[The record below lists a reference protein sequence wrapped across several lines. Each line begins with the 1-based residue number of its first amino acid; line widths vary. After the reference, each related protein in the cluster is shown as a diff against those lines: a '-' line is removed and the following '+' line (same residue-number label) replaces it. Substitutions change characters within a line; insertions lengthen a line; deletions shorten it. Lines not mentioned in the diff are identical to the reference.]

1 MATLQEQARDEAYA
15 SAPASKPIVTVIK
28 LDEESFL
35 EPVYLIRGPE
45 EDTVIRLETGES
57 VTAIACGYKVT
68 LHGFDNKGPTTA
80 KAEISNVSGRIRPYV
95 KSARNPIRV
104 EYRAYYAHD
113 LTKPIDI
120 ITGYLLKEVSVT
132 ATLCQGDLSFAEIST
147 QAFPLRTYDIDT
159 YPGLWNS

>member
-1 MATLQEQARDEAYA
+1 MAYA
-15 SAPASKPIVTVIK
+15 AAPASKPILTVIM
-28 LDEESFL
+28 LDEESFS
-35 EPVYLIRGPE
+35 EAVYLIRGPE
-45 EDTVIRLETGES
+45 EDTVIHLETGQA

-80 KAEISNVSGRIRPYV
+80 KAEISNVSGKIRPYV

-104 EYRAYYAHD
+104 EYRAYYED
-113 LTKPIDI
+113 DFSKPIDI
-120 ITGYLLKEVSVT
+120 ITGYLLKEVSIT